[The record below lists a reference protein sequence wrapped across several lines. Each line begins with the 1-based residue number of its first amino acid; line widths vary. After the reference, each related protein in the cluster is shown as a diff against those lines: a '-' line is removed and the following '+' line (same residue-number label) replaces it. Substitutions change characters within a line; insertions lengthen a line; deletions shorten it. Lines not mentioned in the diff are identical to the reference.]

1 MALYRYVDD
10 KAHLLRLLL
19 DSLFDEMSVPPI
31 EFGSWDARLRKL
43 HSDVTAALRRYPG
56 VAMAAGGDVPQ
67 IRNGYLQ
74 ILLDA
79 GFDART
85 AGLAYS
91 GFACLATGVVTLVT
105 DPQDGPKAL
114 EYASWATV
122 PAPGPSF
129 TAIEE
134 VVGASGDLTR
144 EDYQAYALDTYLEG
158 LRALRRKACAA
169 GRPGRPASG

>member
-1 MALYRYVDD
+1 MRFDKLTTQFQEALGDAQSLAAAADNPYIEPV
-10 KAHLLRLLL
+10 HLL
-19 DSLFDEMSVPPI
+19 
-31 EFGSWDARLRKL
+31 G
-43 HSDVTAALRRYPG
+43 
-56 VAMAAGGDVPQ
+56 AM
-67 IRNGYLQ
+67 LQ
-74 ILLDA
+74 
-79 GFDART
+79 
-85 AGLAYS
+85 
-91 GFACLATGVVTLVT
+91 
-105 DPQDGPKAL
+105 QDGPKAL

-169 GRPGRPASG
+169 GRPGRLASG